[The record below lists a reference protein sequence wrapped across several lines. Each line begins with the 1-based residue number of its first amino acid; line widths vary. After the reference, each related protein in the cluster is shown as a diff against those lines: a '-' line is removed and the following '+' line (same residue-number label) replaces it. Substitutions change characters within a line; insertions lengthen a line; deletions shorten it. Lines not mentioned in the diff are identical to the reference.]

1 LSSLLSLANVPHCLI
16 HCHALTCVD
25 HDHFDIIEDYCNS
38 IVIAVDKATA
48 IIVPPATADRDKM
61 RVPGWSDYA
70 QEKYDIARDAYMSWL
85 YAGKPRSGFYH
96 YTMC

>member
-1 LSSLLSLANVPHCLI
+1 LLSLANVPHCLI

-38 IVIAVDKATA
+38 IVIAVSKATA